1 MDTFTPPILEQAP
14 LRVSIADNLR
24 EAIIRGDLEPNQRLD
39 EQAIADKFGVSRIP
53 IREAF
58 ALLKRDGLVG
68 NKPRHGT
75 YVIGVTD
82 KDIHDIY
89 EFRRIVEGHAIRLV
103 AASVDAESL
112 DQLRGLVERIEA
124 AIFADQSEIMTLNDL
139 EFHRSLVALGGNRR
153 SLQCWEML
161 ADLIAVII
169 RISRSI
175 HWELPKPPEPI
186 DPYSHSKIIRLIETH
201 EIDAA
206 EAQLRKH
213 LQQSEWVSQE
223 SIKLIRSQNP
233 ATKSAARG
241 NGGHAAP

>member
-1 MDTFTPPILEQAP
+1 MDTFTPNTLEQIP

-24 EAIIRGDLEPNQRLD
+24 EAIIRGDLEADQRLD
-39 EQAIADKFGVSRIP
+39 EQVIADKFGVSRIP
-53 IREAF
+53 VREAF

-89 EFRRIVEGHAIRLV
+89 EYRRIVEGHAIRIV

-112 DQLRGLVERIEA
+112 DRLRSLVERLETA
-124 AIFADQSEIMTLNDL
+124 MNAGQSEIMTLNDL
-139 EFHRSLVALGGNRR
+139 EFHRMLVTLGRNSR
-153 SLQCWEML
+153 SLQFWEMI
-161 ADLIAVII
+161 ADLMAVII
-169 RISRSI
+169 RISNSI
-175 HWELPKPPEPI
+175 HWELPAPPEPI
-186 DPYSHSKIIRLIETH
+186 DGYSHSKLIRMIEAH

-213 LQQSEWVSQE
+213 LEQSEWVSRE
-223 SIKLIRSQNP
+223 CIKLIRS
-233 ATKSAARG
+233 R
-241 NGGHAAP
+241 H

>member
-1 MDTFTPPILEQAP
+1 MDAFTPQIVEQAP

-75 YVIGVTD
+75 YVIGLTD
-82 KDIHDIY
+82 EDIHDIY
-89 EFRRIVEGHAIRLV
+89 EYRRIVEGHAIRV
-103 AASVDAESL
+103 IAASVDAESL
-112 DQLRGLVERIEA
+112 DQLRGLVERTEA
-124 AIFADQSEIMTLNDL
+124 AMNAGQSEAMLFNDL
-139 EFHRSLVALGGNRR
+139 EFHRLLVALGGNRR
-153 SLQCWEML
+153 SLQFWEML
-161 ADLIAVII
+161 ADLVAVII
-169 RISRSI
+169 RIHSSI
-175 HWELPKPPEPI
+175 HWELPMPPEPI
-186 DPYSHSKIIRLIETH
+186 DPYSHSKLIRMIEAH

-213 LQQSEWVSQE
+213 LQQSEWVSRE
-223 SIKLIRSQNP
+223 SIKLIRTQRRAVNS
-233 ATKSAARG
+233 TESK
-241 NGGHAAP
+241 GGDVEP

>member
-1 MDTFTPPILEQAP
+1 MTLETFTPNILEQAP

-24 EAIIRGDLEPNQRLD
+24 EAIIRGDLEPDQRLD

-75 YVIGVTD
+75 YVIGVTE

-89 EFRRIVEGHAIRLV
+89 EYRRLVEGHGIRNG
-103 AASVDAESL
+103 AASVDAEKVE
-112 DQLRGLVERIEA
+112 QLRGLVERIEA
-124 AIFADQSEIMTLNDL
+124 AIFAEQSEIMTFHDL
-139 EFHRSLVALGGNRR
+139 AFHRSLVALGGNSR
-153 SLQCWEML
+153 SLQFWDML
-161 ADLIAVII
+161 ADLNAVII
-169 RISRSI
+169 RVSRSI

-186 DPYSHSKIIRLIETH
+186 DPYIHSKVLQMMEAH
-201 EIDAA
+201 DVDGA

-213 LQQSEWVSQE
+213 LEQSEWVSQE
-223 SIKLIRSQNP
+223 SIKLIRAKRR
-233 ATKSAARG
+233 ATK
-241 NGGHAAP
+241 

>member
-1 MDTFTPPILEQAP
+1 METFTPQVLEQAP

-24 EAIIRGDLEPNQRLD
+24 EAIIRGDLEPDQRLD

-75 YVIGVTD
+75 YVIGMTD

-89 EFRRIVEGHAIRLV
+89 EYRRIVEGHAVRIV
-103 AASVDAESL
+103 ATSVDAESL
-112 DQLRGLVERIEA
+112 GKLRSLVERTEA
-124 AIFADQSEIMTLNDL
+124 AMNAGQSETMVFNDL
-139 EFHRSLVALGGNRR
+139 EFHRLLVALGGNRR
-153 SLQCWEML
+153 SLQFWDML
-161 ADLIAVII
+161 ADLVAVII
-169 RISRSI
+169 RIHSTV

-186 DPYSHSKIIRLIETH
+186 DPYSHSKLIRLIEAH

-206 EAQLRKH
+206 EAQLRRH

-223 SIKLIRSQNP
+223 SIKLI
-233 ATKSAARG
+233 SARRR
-241 NGGHAAP
+241 AAK